1 MGLHGRH
8 APRWPSLHCR
18 RPLLQSYSS
27 LSLSS
32 SLFPARGKAYAV
44 YIPPTT
50 SLNDDSCLRFY
61 FYLFIYSHQ
70 KDATVIERKRCISTS
85 GRNGCTSYY
94 FVMQKRP
101 SIYIIWERR
110 KIIFR
115 EKLPRWTKRR
125 RSNDRRVVLKKKNKR
140 KQEVKVEKKEAN
152 NLHPSLNLR
161 KIQRGERNR
170 SDQIQRRGIGSVGAT
185 SGTR

>member
-1 MGLHGRH
+1 MDDM
-8 APRWPSLHCR
+8 R
-18 RPLLQSYSS
+18 RDDHHSIVGAHFFNPIP

-32 SLFPARGKAYAV
+32 SLFPARGKAYVV
-44 YIPPTT
+44 YIPPTS

-125 RSNDRRVVLKKKNKR
+125 RSDDRRIVFKKTQKKARGKGWKKR
-140 KQEVKVEKKEAN
+140 SK
-152 NLHPSLNLR
+152 
-161 KIQRGERNR
+161 
-170 SDQIQRRGIGSVGAT
+170 
-185 SGTR
+185 